1 MTATELTG
9 VRASNLVGCLRK
21 AFYDGVGIEKEQLPK
36 KIETLF
42 RIRKMQNDA
51 LALADAE
58 EARALGRE
66 IVLEQVI
73 PWGPV
78 DAEHPQGVWEAHADF
93 ADWTDHVV
101 REYTGSADLSPDRRK
116 MLQSAFYAKRLTE
129 ITGHLWGAWV
139 KVFDPS
145 TGEDRFLSINW
156 REIVWEIDVA
166 VADLEAALAVGLVPE
181 RIDTAGETVCAS
193 PGDGPAMFCPY
204 AGHCFRGFEYPI
216 PGKLDPEGA
225 LALAAVSY
233 ANLKERTNTKLAE
246 KDLEPLK
253 EKLVAGLPPG
263 GKFRIPL
270 DGGKELEVSVTEVV
284 PKHGSISL
292 KEVAEAG
299 YSIADGV
306 GLEPFVKPPGKT
318 SHRINYKIV
327 DVPSA

>member
-42 RIRKMQNDA
+42 KIRKMQNDA

-66 IVLEQVI
+66 IVLEQAI

-204 AGHCFRGFEYPI
+204 AMHCFRGFEYP
-216 PGKLDPEGA
+216 PMGA
-225 LALAAVSY
+225 LEGIPAQLAVEVADLAA
-233 ANLKERTNTKLAE
+233 RTNTKLLDEDRKA
-246 KDLEPLK
+246 KGKRLATMIAPGAKYRVPLDDDREVQVSYSSIPGRVTISIK
-253 EKLVAGLPPG
+253 EMEAAGFKLPP
-263 GKFRIPL
+263 
-270 DGGKELEVSVTEVV
+270 ELEQ
-284 PKHGSISL
+284 
-292 KEVAEAG
+292 
-299 YSIADGV
+299 
-306 GLEPFVKPPGKT
+306 FVKTGEPSVRLNT
-318 SHRINYKIV
+318 KIV
-327 DVPSA
+327 EASNG